1 MIGINMKDKKI
12 YSDSKS
18 VAFGLLSTLSGIKEE
33 IENIINVK
41 IEKFL
46 NSKGYV
52 TREDFHALEDRVDK
66 LTLKIKT
73 SKGKKK

>member
-1 MIGINMKDKKI
+1 MKDKKI
-12 YSDSKS
+12 FSDSKS
-18 VAFGLLSTLSGIKEE
+18 IVYGFLSTLSGMKEE

-52 TREDFHALEDRVDK
+52 TREDFHALEDRVNK
-66 LTLKIKT
+66 LINELNASKIKKT
-73 SKGKKK
+73 K